1 MDKPQQSE
9 IARSHQTPLDQDSRH
24 EQPDLAAGLEESGRT
39 GKVPPENKRRR
50 QPRAD
55 QDKPRSVGGAG
66 HGTGPKKR

>member
-9 IARSHQTPLDQDSRH
+9 MSRAGHSPVDQDSRH
-24 EQPDLAAGLEESGRT
+24 DQPDLAAGLEDEGRR
-39 GKVPPENKRRR
+39 GKIPPEKRRAR

-66 HGTGPKKR
+66 HGRGKRKR